1 MIDKVDTA
9 LENVTHIG
17 DIIMDIISE
26 NTYPSVRSLCCR
38 EILNPV
44 WLRGEMELIIL
55 KHLQNY
61 DTPN

>member
-1 MIDKVDTA
+1 MTDKVDKA

-17 DIIMDIISE
+17 DIIIDIISE

-44 WLRGEMELIIL
+44 WLRGEVELITL

-61 DTPN
+61 VIPN